1 MVNSYQEA
9 TYKGVFMMF
18 KMITKL
24 ECYDCG
30 SVSNLRRCT
39 DHNEIVICLCVDCLV
54 DRTEDFHL
62 EENDE
67 EE

>member
-1 MVNSYQEA
+1 
-9 TYKGVFMMF
+9 MMF

-30 SVSNLRRCT
+30 SVSNLRKCT
-39 DHNEIVICLCVDCLV
+39 THEDIVLCLCVDCLV